1 MVALSLLAA
10 AAHSAILAAA
20 PAAPTAPSGVEQWR
34 PLIAEAAQRF
44 GVPPAWIAAV
54 MAAESGG
61 RTHLNGVPITSRAGA
76 MGLMQL
82 MPATYDTLR
91 LTHGLGPDPYDPRDN
106 ILAGTAYLAA
116 MRARFGYPGAFAAY
130 NAGPAR
136 YEAHLRTG
144 APLPGETRAYIASL
158 AHTPGSAALPPAVLS
173 GTRLFFTTQEG
184 SRREIPRVEFP
195 ESGRL
200 FVPLTTPKSGAG
212 EDDGGG

>member
-1 MVALSLLAA
+1 MAALSFLAA

-20 PAAPTAPSGVEQWR
+20 PAAPPGVEQWR

-44 GVPPAWIAAV
+44 DVPPAWIAAV

-76 MGLMQL
+76 MGLMQV
-82 MPATYDTLR
+82 MPATYDALR
-91 LTHGLGPDPYDPRDN
+91 LAHGLGPDPYDPRDN

-144 APLPGETRAYIASL
+144 AALPGETRAYIASL
-158 AHTPGSAALPPAVLS
+158 ARTPGSAALPPAVLS
-173 GTRLFFTTQEG
+173 GTRLFFRLDATSTPDLE
-184 SRREIPRVEFP
+184 RPAATLP
-195 ESGRL
+195 SGL
-200 FVPLTTPKSGAG
+200 FVPLATPGL
-212 EDDGGG
+212 EDR